1 MFLSGV
7 KRREYILDKE
17 KLIKN
22 VNDMKDILNTY
33 KKMKNEDNLNKYI
46 ISLNLIEYR
55 IRDTLGS
62 YYPISDGIGVPKY
75 LEDALGK
82 NKETVSVLKKWEE
95 IFYNEFF
102 DFLEVSSNFYRK
114 AFENNFI
121 DYPYN
126 LINEEVKKIIIYSL
140 TRGMFDY

>member
-7 KRREYILDKE
+7 KRREYIFDKE

-22 VNDMKDILNTY
+22 INDMKDILNTY

-82 NKETVSVLKKWEE
+82 
-95 IFYNEFF
+95 
-102 DFLEVSSNFYRK
+102 
-114 AFENNFI
+114 
-121 DYPYN
+121 
-126 LINEEVKKIIIYSL
+126 
-140 TRGMFDY
+140 

>member
-1 MFLSGV
+1 M
-7 KRREYILDKE
+7 
-17 KLIKN
+17 
-22 VNDMKDILNTY
+22 
-33 KKMKNEDNLNKYI
+33 
-46 ISLNLIEYR
+46 
-55 IRDTLGS
+55 
-62 YYPISDGIGVPKY
+62 
-75 LEDALGK
+75 EDALGK

-102 DFLEVSSNFYRK
+102 DFLGVSSNFYRK